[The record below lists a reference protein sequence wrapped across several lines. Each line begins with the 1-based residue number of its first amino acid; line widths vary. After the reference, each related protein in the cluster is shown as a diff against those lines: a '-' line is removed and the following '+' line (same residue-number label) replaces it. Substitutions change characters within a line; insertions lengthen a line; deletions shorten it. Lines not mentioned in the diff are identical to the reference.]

1 MERICH
7 NCIHSSETP
16 DGIGY
21 YCDRPMSIAIE
32 CAKRDH
38 KYFIAQPVVPVVSER
53 TKLTEALITLH
64 NYCSG
69 KKSCIDCQF
78 LDDDGV
84 CMISDRPES
93 WNTDKIDEKL
103 EDYYNEY

>member
-1 MERICH
+1 MEIKCH

-16 DGIGY
+16 DGIGF

-32 CAKRDH
+32 CTKHDH
-38 KYFIAQPVVPVVSER
+38 KYFIAKLVVSER
-53 TKLTEALITLH
+53 NKLTEALITLH
-64 NYCSG
+64 NYCSSS
-69 KKSCIDCQF
+69 KSCMDCQF

-84 CMISDRPES
+84 CMIDDRPES

-103 EDYYNEY
+103 EEYYNENSDL